1 MVMWDDGTPA
11 PPDANI
17 APSEGSDPH
26 GMPRSQPAAREQKA
40 ISLRT
45 GKVIHRRLRR
55 RPLPPG
61 HPVG

>member
-26 GMPRSQPAAREQKA
+26 GTPRSQPEQSTSA
-40 ISLRT
+40 LVVSRFW
-45 GKVIHRRLRR
+45 
-55 RPLPPG
+55 
-61 HPVG
+61 